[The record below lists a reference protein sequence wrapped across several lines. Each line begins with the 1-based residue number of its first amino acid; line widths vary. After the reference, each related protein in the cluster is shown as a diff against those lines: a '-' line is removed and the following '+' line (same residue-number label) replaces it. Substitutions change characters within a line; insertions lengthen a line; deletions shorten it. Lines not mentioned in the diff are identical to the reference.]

1 VPPSSSSRVSPVGAE
16 RDRGPVYSP
25 CFRLLLEM
33 AVPWCPDLDF
43 RLGPMPGDAT
53 SSDQVLAV
61 RGKQGAAVHRTGGLT
76 PPPVIYGEPLPLF
89 DSNRGAG
96 TSAREIYGLW
106 GRPALRDP
114 LPAQALRAASS

>member
-1 VPPSSSSRVSPVGAE
+1 MRRPHE
-16 RDRGPVYSP
+16 RLMELCSLNRGPVYSP

-61 RGKQGAAVHRTGGLT
+61 RGKQGG
-76 PPPVIYGEPLPLF
+76 
-89 DSNRGAG
+89 
-96 TSAREIYGLW
+96 
-106 GRPALRDP
+106 
-114 LPAQALRAASS
+114 